1 MGEILKCG
9 NTGFENRTSPDII
22 DSVIDQESIQYGFVG
37 FDEMGMAMRT
47 IFQVLTL
54 EGWSDLTY
62 NFSDAN
68 DPTIAV
74 IFFVGIVVMGAMFA
88 MNLVLGQVMESFGDA
103 KAEQ

>member
-1 MGEILKCG
+1 
-9 NTGFENRTSPDII
+9 
-22 DSVIDQESIQYGFVG
+22 
-37 FDEMGMAMRT
+37 MGMAMRT

-68 DPTIAV
+68 DPTISV

-103 KAEQ
+103 KAEQQEEKEEQAKAAETERLREEHEEKLRL

>member
-1 MGEILKCG
+1 MGQG
-9 NTGFENRTSPDII
+9 
-22 DSVIDQESIQYGFVG
+22 
-37 FDEMGMAMRT
+37 MRT

-62 NFSDAN
+62 NYSDAN

-88 MNLVLGQVMESFGDA
+88 MNLVLGQVMESFYDTKEA
-103 KAEQ
+103 KKEQEVQALKEAQRVAQAEREQ

>member
-1 MGEILKCG
+1 
-9 NTGFENRTSPDII
+9 
-22 DSVIDQESIQYGFVG
+22 
-37 FDEMGMAMRT
+37 MRT

-62 NFSDAN
+62 NYSDAN

-88 MNLVLGQVMESFGDA
+88 MNLVLGQVMESFYETKESQMEEKMEKA
-103 KAEQ
+103 KAEKREREHQEAEDRRLQ